1 MATTSSLLE
10 GVPGWRVRER
20 QSPLPAP
27 CKCPRNLKSLT
38 ARGIKVLV
46 LGAFSVSA
54 FGLYGRRPAPW
65 PTDTQGRPY
74 ESADGTAHGYFE
86 WQRCFR
92 AWQAW
97 MDSPV
102 GRREKQA
109 EIDALIEAALP
120 TCTAQDACREAVA
133 QAPEWCPGARR

>member
-1 MATTSSLLE
+1 VL
-10 GVPGWRVRER
+10 
-20 QSPLPAP
+20 
-27 CKCPRNLKSLT
+27 
-38 ARGIKVLV
+38 VLV

-109 EIDALIEAALP
+109 EIDALIEAALRR
-120 TCTAQDACREAVA
+120 AQRRMRAAR
-133 QAPEWCPGARR
+133 QWLRPGSGARAPVGDRRRSRLIYVQTLLASDTPALDCSPRW

>member
-54 FGLYGRRPAPW
+54 FGLYSRRPAPW

-74 ESADGTAHGYFE
+74 ESADGVRCEAPDGTAHGDFE
-86 WQRCFR
+86 WQRCF
-92 AWQAW
+92 
-97 MDSPV
+97 
-102 GRREKQA
+102 GRGGELRS
-109 EIDALIEAALP
+109 
-120 TCTAQDACREAVA
+120 
-133 QAPEWCPGARR
+133 GARVAFNPSPTDTGAAIGRVAA